1 MHAPVPEGTL
11 VRPSADADL
20 AAIAAIYAHHVTT
33 GLASFEE
40 TPPDLAEL
48 GRRREAVLAAGLPWL
63 VAVDAS
69 GAVLGYA
76 YAGLYRPRS
85 AYRYTVEDSIYVAPG
100 RTGRG
105 IGRALLSAL
114 IEDATAKGYRQMVA
128 VIGDSANAASIS
140 VHRAC
145 GFREAGRLE
154 GVGFKFGRWVDSVLM
169 QRPLGAGARGVPAG
183 PPARR

>member
-1 MHAPVPEGTL
+1 MHAPVPQGPL
-11 VRPSADADL
+11 VRPSAEADL
-20 AAIAAIYAHHVTT
+20 PAIAAIYRHHVTT

-48 GRRREAVLAAGLPWL
+48 GRRREAVLGAGLPWL
-63 VAVDAS
+63 VAEGPGGLV
-69 GAVLGYA
+69 GYA

-100 RTGRG
+100 EARRG

-114 IEDATAKGYRQMVA
+114 IDDATAKGYRQMVA
-128 VIGDSANAASIS
+128 VIGDSANLASIA

-169 QRPLGAGARGVPAG
+169 QRPLGPGASGVPAG
-183 PPARR
+183 PPLRA

>member
-1 MHAPVPEGTL
+1 MHAPIPQGPL
-11 VRPSADADL
+11 VRPSVEADL
-20 AAIAAIYAHHVTT
+20 PAIAAIYRHHVTT

-48 GRRREAVLAAGLPWL
+48 ARRREAVLAAGLPWL
-63 VAVDAS
+63 VAE
-69 GAVLGYA
+69 GAGGLVGYA

-100 RTGRG
+100 QAGKG
-105 IGRALLSAL
+105 IGRRLLSAL
-114 IEDATAKGYRQMVA
+114 IDDATAKGYRQMVA
-128 VIGDSANAASIS
+128 VIGDSANAASIA
-140 VHRAC
+140 VHRSC

-169 QRPLGAGARGVPAG
+169 QRPLGAGATGVPAG
-183 PPARR
+183 PPRHG